1 MKKFT
6 ILAGLGLLAVSGLA
20 LAQPAEGPR
29 GERGA
34 DLDRQQLIERTLQ
47 RFDRLDL
54 DDDGRLTAEE
64 ARQARAQR
72 RARRAERA
80 FDRLDLDRNGNLT
93 RAEFEQARAQLRERR
108 SERRAERGERRGGR
122 FMRNAHRAHAMRA
135 GRLFGEQGFITREQF
150 QERALTRFDRQD
162 VNRDGTVTVAER
174 RQAFEQ
180 RRERRQER
188 RDRRD

>member
-47 RFDRLDL
+47 R
-54 DDDGRLTAEE
+54 
-64 ARQARAQR
+64 
-72 RARRAERA
+72 